1 MPMRQIPTSRRF
13 TLIELLV
20 VIAIIAIL
28 ASMLLPALQQARAKA
43 RAISCTGNVK
53 QVMLAWTMYL
63 DDNKDTF
70 VHQSYIPDGVQ
81 FYNGTTAI
89 DQWGN
94 YQVLVYP
101 YVGSMDAFRCPVSA
115 RTSKAEQFAFDY
127 AMSTWY
133 HGKSMSSIFGSNTY
147 SPSSMG
153 LVLDTNN
160 EWVDSNRASRVSAR
174 HLKRANVGYVDGH
187 ADSRTDADINGN
199 PTFLG
204 YTNVATWVSNG
215 VVATN

>member
-1 MPMRQIPTSRRF
+1 MTTNRRF

-70 VHQSYIPDGVQ
+70 VNERDNLDGVS
-81 FYNGTTAI
+81 FYNGTSTI
-89 DQWGN
+89 TTYGN
-94 YQVLVYP
+94 YQPLVYQ

-115 RTSKAEQFAFDY
+115 RTNKAEQFAYDY
-127 AMSTWY
+127 CMSTWY
-133 HGKSMSSIFGSNTY
+133 YGKSMSSIFGGNTY
-147 SPSSMG
+147 SPSEMG
-153 LVLDTNN
+153 LVLDTNY
-160 EWVDSNRASRVSAR
+160 EWIQSDAAGRVSAR
-174 HLKRANVGYVDGH
+174 HLSRANVGYVDGH
-187 ADSRTDADINGN
+187 ADSRSAADINGD

-204 YTNVATWVSNG
+204 WTNVATWQSTYGSVKLQ
-215 VVATN
+215 